1 MCTFLIKDNSILI
14 NFVSLGEMSE
24 RLIFNVSSK
33 TWNGRC
39 FVEDIINQATLLLI
53 TSNILEERGGYGAA
67 LPIFP
72 CVGFKEYF

>member
-1 MCTFLIKDNSILI
+1 MKDNSILI

-24 RLIFNVSSK
+24 GLIFNVSLK

-39 FVEDIINQATLLLI
+39 FVEDVINQTTLLLI
-53 TSNILEERGGYGAA
+53 TSNILEERGVCGAA
-67 LPIFP
+67 LPAFP